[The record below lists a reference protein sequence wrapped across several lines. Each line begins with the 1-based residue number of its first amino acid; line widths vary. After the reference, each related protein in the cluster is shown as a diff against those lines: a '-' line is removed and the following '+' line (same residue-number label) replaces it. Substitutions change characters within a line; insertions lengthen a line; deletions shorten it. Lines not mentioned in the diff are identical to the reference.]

1 MLVLCATMPGYLV
14 MAYIDPGMWLQVK
27 RVLICL
33 ALTAVFSM
41 LCSAAVGC
49 LSVRTAA
56 ATATAYGVLLAI
68 CGLPMLV
75 WMGRDAPFGHDA
87 VETSLSFSSIAAAF
101 SVIRM
106 PGFQHY
112 DLIPANWWFLGIGS
126 AASLLLLFVQTYR
139 LARPQ

>member
-1 MLVLCATMPGYLV
+1 
-14 MAYIDPGMWLQVK
+14 
-27 RVLICL
+27 
-33 ALTAVFSM
+33 
-41 LCSAAVGC
+41 
-49 LSVRTAA
+49 
-56 ATATAYGVLLAI
+56 
-68 CGLPMLV
+68 MLV

-87 VETSLSFSSIAAAF
+87 VEASLSFSSIAAAF

-126 AASLLLLFVQTYR
+126 AASLVLLLVRTYR